1 MPAATVDLL
10 STEMAFTKM
19 VNEFLMKTIEA

>member
-10 STEMAFTKM
+10 STEMAFTKT
-19 VNEFLMKTIEA
+19 VNEFLTRTIEA